1 MIWLFI
7 TFFAA
12 LAAGVPVAF
21 ALGLAAV
28 LYIVLTGQV
37 GLDVLPTVMFGGMD
51 SFPLLA
57 IPFFVLAGDLA
68 SRSGVMD
75 RLVRFAET
83 LFGPLR
89 GGLAH
94 VNVGSSMLFGGVT
107 GVAVADTAAVG
118 STLIPSMV
126 RQGYSAAFSAA
137 VTAAS
142 SVMGAIIPPS
152 VAMLIVVYIAGG
164 GMSVTK
170 LFLAGATPGVLIGLG
185 MMAYIA
191 AVARYRGFP
200 GGTRG
205 WSLAD
210 LGREM
215 VRAGPGLMLPVIIL
229 GGILTGYFTPT
240 EAGAVAVGYALLLG
254 VFYRTLT
261 LQAIAEGLLAAAKT
275 SAVVFIL
282 FATAK
287 LIAWLLVLNM
297 VPQQLGEFLKTFVTS
312 REMFLLLVVFL
323 FFILGFVMEGV
334 AAMIMLVP
342 ILFPI
347 AGVYGVEPHHL
358 ALIIVMTVQIALVT
372 PPVAVGLFIVKS
384 ISGASIRDISIEV
397 IPFIGVILAVILAV
411 LFFPSVAMW
420 LPDMV
425 AK

>member
-1 MIWLFI
+1 MTWLFPA
-7 TFFAA
+7 FFAA
-12 LAAGVPVAF
+12 LAVGVPVAF
-21 ALGLAAV
+21 SLGLVAV
-28 LYIVLTGQV
+28 LYILLTGQV

-57 IPFFVLAGDLA
+57 IPFFILAGDLA
-68 SRSGVMD
+68 TRSGIMD
-75 RLVRFAET
+75 LLVRFAES

-126 RQGYSAAFSAA
+126 RQGYTAAFSAA

-152 VAMLIVVYIAGG
+152 VAMLIIVYIAGG

-191 AVARYRGFP
+191 AISKYRGFP
-200 GGTRG
+200 GGTRA
-205 WSLAD
+205 WSLKE
-210 LGREM
+210 LGSEL
-215 VRAGPGLMLPVIIL
+215 VKAGPGLMLPVIVL

-240 EAGAVAVGYALLLG
+240 EAGAVAVAYSLVLG
-254 VFYRTLT
+254 VAYRKLT
-261 LQAIAEGLLAAAKT
+261 LRAVADGLLVAAKT
-275 SAVVFIL
+275 SALVFIL

-287 LIAWLLVLNM
+287 LVAWLLVLNM
-297 VPQQLGEFLKTFVTS
+297 VPQHVGGFLKAIVNS
-312 REMFLLLVVFL
+312 REMFLLLVVAL
-323 FFILGFVMEGV
+323 FFIIGFVMEGV

-347 AGVYGVEPHHL
+347 AASYGVEAHHL
-358 ALIIVMTVQIALVT
+358 ALIIVMTVQIALLT
-372 PPVAVGLFIVKS
+372 PPVAVGIFIVQA
-384 ISGASIRDISIEV
+384 ISGASIRDISFEIA
-397 IPFIGVILAVILAV
+397 PFIAIILLVIIAV

-420 LPDMV
+420 LPNLV
-425 AK
+425 AR